1 MRLLLPGVQ
10 DSPKSVLF
18 TVCLCVWSAFVVGK
32 RSHGALHGNFAA
44 AAAAVAAAAV
54 AAAAVDAYIVQICL
68 PTLVQAYLTSGGST

>member
-1 MRLLLPGVQ
+1 MLLLLPGVQ

-44 AAAAVAAAAV
+44 AAAFAAAAV